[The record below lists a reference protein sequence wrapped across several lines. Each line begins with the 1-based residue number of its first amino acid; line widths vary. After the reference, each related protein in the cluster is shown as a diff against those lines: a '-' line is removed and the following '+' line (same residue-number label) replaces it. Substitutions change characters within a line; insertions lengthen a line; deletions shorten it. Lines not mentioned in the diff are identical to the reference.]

1 MAMTELCKHVRQ
13 IRRHTTLH
21 MRRAI
26 HAVLVLA
33 KIIPFAPMRVRKHCV
48 GLGNQLEL
56 FLIAALRATKKK
68 KRSHT
73 HHYKYIQQKRGP
85 YLVWMMFERFT
96 SIRLFNVRLIAIS
109 RDAKDLVIIFRLA
122 PLKRSLSTLQFA
134 TQRAHVAV
142 RALELGLLERGA
154 EIRYRI
160 VVLFLVDPDARPRA

>member
-56 FLIAALRATKKK
+56 FFIAALRATKKK
-68 KRSHT
+68 NKSHPSLQIHT
-73 HHYKYIQQKRGP
+73 TEAG
-85 YLVWMMFERFT
+85 
-96 SIRLFNVRLIAIS
+96 
-109 RDAKDLVIIFRLA
+109 DA
-122 PLKRSLSTLQFA
+122 PC
-134 TQRAHVAV
+134 
-142 RALELGLLERGA
+142 LGD
-154 EIRYRI
+154 
-160 VVLFLVDPDARPRA
+160 V